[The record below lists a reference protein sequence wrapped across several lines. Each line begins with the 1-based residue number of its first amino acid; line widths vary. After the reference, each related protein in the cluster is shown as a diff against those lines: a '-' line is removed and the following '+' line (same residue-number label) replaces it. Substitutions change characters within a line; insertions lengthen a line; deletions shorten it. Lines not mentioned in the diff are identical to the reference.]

1 MKEQIIIN
9 GEVYNPCNGCELWD
23 GEYCTGDKSYEPNGK
38 IHGIICDRHIA
49 EQFWKVRNE
58 LIHKIQEYEELKE
71 YKAVV
76 DELAGKQIILTNKDK
91 MPKLYENAKDLKLNR
106 YRKALEEI
114 EKLTKDFKKDICNV
128 CGWRNTDECSPSGTV
143 CEYAFNILNIINKV
157 KSENN

>member
-1 MKEQIIIN
+1 MNGKESYHSMKEQIIIN

-71 YKAVV
+71 KQKIIGKAIYKESI
-76 DELAGKQIILTNKDK
+76 ELCN
-91 MPKLYENAKDLKLNR
+91 ENAC